1 MAAAESP
8 LAWSNLRLTVEYDG
22 TDFHGWQSQCVG
34 RTVQGELSKALS
46 ILLGERVVPVASGRT
61 DAGTH
66 ALAQVAHAKA
76 RGTMPL
82 HRLRRGLNGLL
93 PPDVAVHCVEAVS
106 DQFHARY
113 DAIGKRYRYR
123 IWTDKSAL
131 ARKQIWSCFRPL
143 QLEPMKAAASRFVG
157 EHHFGAFCKKDPPP
171 DRFECL
177 VRECEIET
185 QGREI
190 VLEIEANRFLRH
202 MVRIIVGTLV
212 EIGVGQ
218 RPASDIPGLLASG
231 DRTQAG
237 PTAPARGLCLVC
249 VTYP

>member
-8 LAWSNLRLTVEYDG
+8 LTWSNLRLTFEYDG
-22 TDFHGWQSQCVG
+22 TDFYGWQSQREG
-34 RTVQGELSKALS
+34 RTVQDELARALS

-76 RGTMPL
+76 QGTIPL
-82 HRLRRGLNGLL
+82 HRLHRGLNGLL
-93 PPDVAVHCVEAVS
+93 PADVAVHCVEAVS
-106 DQFHARY
+106 ERFHARY
-113 DAIGKRYRYR
+113 DAIAKRYRYR
-123 IWTDKSAL
+123 IATDKSAL
-131 ARKQIWSCFRPL
+131 ARNQIWSCFRPL
-143 QLEPMKAAASRFVG
+143 DLESMREAASQLEG
-157 EHHFGAFCKKDPPP
+157 EHQFAAFCKKDPLPG
-171 DRFECL
+171 RFECL
-177 VRECEIET
+177 VRECEIERR
-185 QGREI
+185 GSEI

-212 EIGVGQ
+212 EIGEGR
-218 RPASDIPGLLASG
+218 RPAGDLSRLLASG

-237 PTAPARGLCLVC
+237 PTAPARGLCLLS